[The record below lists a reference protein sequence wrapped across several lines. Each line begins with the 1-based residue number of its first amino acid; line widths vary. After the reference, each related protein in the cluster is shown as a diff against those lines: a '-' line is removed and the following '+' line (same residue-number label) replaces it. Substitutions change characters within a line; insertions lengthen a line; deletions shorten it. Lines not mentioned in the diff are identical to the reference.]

1 MNSFDLRLKAPAKIN
16 LVLRVLARRS
26 DGYHE
31 LETWMQKVGLFD
43 VVTLRLRKS
52 PGIEM
57 SCSTEALPQDEGNL
71 VWRAAELFFRH
82 SVRSLGWG
90 LAIDLQKNI
99 PIAAGLGGGSSDA
112 GTVLRGLNT
121 FFDNEL
127 SEEALLELALMLG
140 ADVPFFTVHAQSVLA
155 TGVGEKMVPVS
166 PLSPCSFLLV
176 NPGFSVSTAAVFEK
190 FALTEAA
197 KNSTISGLPKLRP
210 ETLTLSDLENDL
222 EKVTL
227 EMFPVIGD
235 IKDELRDAGADHV
248 LMSGSGPT
256 VFAVFT
262 GSLRRR
268 HEAVERAADRM
279 RRTRGEILY
288 RVE

>member
-1 MNSFDLRLKAPAKIN
+1 
-16 LVLRVLARRS
+16 
-26 DGYHE
+26 
-31 LETWMQKVGLFD
+31 
-43 VVTLRLRKS
+43 VVTLRLQKS

-57 SCSTEALPQDEGNL
+57 SCSTEVLPLDEDNL
-71 VWRAAELFFRH
+71 VWRAAALFFRH
-82 SVRSLGWG
+82 SARSRGWG
-90 LAIDLQKNI
+90 VAIDLQKNI

-127 SEEALLELALMLG
+127 GEEVLLDLALGLG
-140 ADVPFFTVHAQSVLA
+140 ADVPFFTVDAKSVLA

-166 PLSPCSFLLV
+166 PLSQCSLLLV

-197 KNSTISGLPKLRP
+197 KKSNMTGLQKLRP
-210 ETLTLSDLENDL
+210 ETLALSDLENDL

-227 EMFPVIGD
+227 EMFPVIAA
-235 IKDELRDAGADHV
+235 IKDELTDAGADHV

-262 GSLRRR
+262 GSFRRR
-268 HEAVERAADRM
+268 HDTVERTAARM
-279 RRTRGEILY
+279 RRRHGENIY
-288 RVE
+288 IVD